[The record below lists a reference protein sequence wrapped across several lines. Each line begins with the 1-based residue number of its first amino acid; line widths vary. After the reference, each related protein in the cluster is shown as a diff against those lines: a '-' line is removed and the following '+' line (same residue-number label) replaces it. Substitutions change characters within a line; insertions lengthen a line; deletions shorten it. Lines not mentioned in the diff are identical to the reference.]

1 MRNVLLIISLLVVL
15 TGCTSNRYVYKG
27 TGKNWEFTHL
37 VSLNENKLQKQT
49 TVHYK
54 GNKSLSSFEKV
65 HVKVFDESGLIVGI
79 FSGDTLKN
87 KDDILVLNSYL
98 HENDLEREKS
108 IKIVIVSDE
117 KIEKIYSK

>member
-1 MRNVLLIISLLVVL
+1 MKNALVIISLLILL
-15 TGCTSNRYVYKG
+15 TGCSSNRYVYKG
-27 TGKNWEFTHL
+27 NGKNWEFTHL
-37 VSLNENKLQKQT
+37 VLLKENKLQKQT

-54 GNKSLSSFEKV
+54 GNGSLSSFKQV

-87 KDDILVLNSYL
+87 KDNILVLNSYL
-98 HENDLEREKS
+98 HEDTLEREKS

-117 KIEKIYSK
+117 KVERIYSK